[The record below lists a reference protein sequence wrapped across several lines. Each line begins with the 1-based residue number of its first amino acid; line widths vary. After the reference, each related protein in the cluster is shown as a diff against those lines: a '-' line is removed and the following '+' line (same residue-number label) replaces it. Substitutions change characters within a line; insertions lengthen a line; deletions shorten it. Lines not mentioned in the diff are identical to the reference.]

1 MSGILVAWALAT
13 WAAEFQV
20 PNSSFL
26 LIYFFYFS
34 SETHSKE
41 SQRNRGIKKQPP
53 SKVSGLDLGIE
64 LEVGEGPLEMPG
76 SGTQTM
82 YKISRNWLQEATLPL
97 FP

>member
-1 MSGILVAWALAT
+1 MLGLWPLGQQSFR
-13 WAAEFQV
+13 FQTV
-20 PNSSFL
+20 LFYL
-26 LIYFFYFS
+26 FIFYFS
-34 SETHSKE
+34 PETHSKE

-53 SKVSGLDLGIE
+53 RKVSGLDLGIE
-64 LEVGEGPLEMPG
+64 LEVGEEPLEMPG